1 MRAIPR
7 GIDHLV
13 LAVRDLDAAATTYEA
28 LGFTVSA
35 RGIHPWGTWNRLVQ
49 FEDRTFLELLTIG
62 EPDKIAAPSPGAFS
76 FGAFNR
82 DRLAEGEGMS
92 MLSLTSQDAA
102 ADLDAFRAA
111 GLPTFAPFRFQR
123 VARAP
128 DGSERQVAFRLA
140 FTADPAAPSAGVFT
154 CQHEFPDNLWRAELQ
169 RHGNGAIGVAAVA
182 LVADDPAAH
191 WRFLA
196 AATGADAVPVE
207 GGETRLRLANAA
219 LDVLTPRAFERRFG
233 RAPASPTGR
242 FAAVTIVVRD
252 LGSIDARFAAAGRPA
267 RRQSD
272 LVVTEPVHGVVL
284 AFRENPYV
292 QT

>member
-13 LAVRDLDAAATTYEA
+13 LAVRDLDAVATAYQA
-28 LGFTVSA
+28 LGFTVAA

-49 FEDRTFLELLTIG
+49 FEDRTFLELLTVG
-62 EPDKIAAPSPGAFS
+62 EPDKIEPPSPGVYS

-92 MLSLTSQDAA
+92 MLSLTSQDAV
-102 ADLDAFRAA
+102 ADIDRFRTA
-111 GLPTFAPFRFQR
+111 GLATFEPFRFER

-128 DGSERQVAFRLA
+128 DGSERKVAFRLA
-140 FTADPAAPSAGVFT
+140 FTADPALPHAGVFT
-154 CQHEFPDNLWRAELQ
+154 CQHEFPDNLWRPELQ
-169 RHGNGAIGVAAVA
+169 RHDNGATGVGAVA

-191 WRFLA
+191 QRYLA
-196 AATGADAVPVE
+196 AATGADVVPSD
-207 GGETRLRLANAA
+207 GDGTRLRLSNAV

-233 RAPASPTGR
+233 QAPAGGSGR
-242 FAAVTIVVRD
+242 FGAMTIIVRD
-252 LGSIDARFAAAGRPA
+252 LDSLAARLTVSGRPA
-267 RRQSD
+267 RRHGD
-272 LVVTEPVHGVVL
+272 LLVTQPVHGVVH